1 MFNTQFLYQQE
12 AHFILYLRY
21 IMTFQVYIII
31 LYLYD
36 YKVNRST
43 KSVIF
48 THFKKSSKKKGLPK
62 KIL

>member
-12 AHFILYLRY
+12 AHFKLYLRY
-21 IMTFQVYIII
+21 IMIFQVYIII
-31 LYLYD
+31 LYFYD

-48 THFKKSSKKKGLPK
+48 THFKKL
-62 KIL
+62 